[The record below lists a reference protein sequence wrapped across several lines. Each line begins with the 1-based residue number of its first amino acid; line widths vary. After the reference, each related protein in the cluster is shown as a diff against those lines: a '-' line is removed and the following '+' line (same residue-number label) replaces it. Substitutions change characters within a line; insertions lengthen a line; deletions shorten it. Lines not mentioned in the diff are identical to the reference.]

1 MYERYFVGQFFV
13 VMSRRFARF
22 VCGAFVRVGMDSFY
36 CMVQYAPC
44 DFFVDKPTDGPI
56 VINPSVFWGLK
67 WFIGKRTVGDATMP
81 IVWSVFG

>member
-44 DFFVDKPTDGPI
+44 DFFVDKPQINNLDGLDFYFI
-56 VINPSVFWGLK
+56 RYIFLLFFGVFLGEEGEKL
-67 WFIGKRTVGDATMP
+67 THSMC
-81 IVWSVFG
+81 